1 MFGEAGAMETE
12 LLTYDVTAT
21 MRYVV
26 RGEKATFHAGDRSKS
41 YWPGEEHE
49 VTVHDMRPL
58 QDLLAFDRNGFVLLD
73 EPSAVKDFTTPENI
87 AAYARETE
95 ALVQRLTGAVR
106 TVSFGPVIRTN
117 ATGTHGHNQP
127 AFGAHVDYGD
137 RTVRDFTHDLLP
149 EDEADRLLKGRY
161 MLINVWRPIVMVES
175 APLALCDAGT
185 VHREDLFDSEV
196 VGGLGSF
203 KTRSLWGFNLAWTPD
218 HRWYWAPHMQPWEAL
233 AFKLFDSDPGA
244 VQFTAHSA
252 FHDPNTPPDAAPRQS
267 IELRTIS
274 YLG

>member
-1 MFGEAGAMETE
+1 VERLDVNDTG
-12 LLTYDVTAT
+12 LPPYDVTAT
-21 MRYVV
+21 MKYVV

-49 VTVHDMRPL
+49 VTIHDMRPIA
-58 QDLLAFDRNGFVLLD
+58 DELAFDRNGFVLLD
-73 EPSAVKDFTTPENI
+73 EPSAVKDFSTKENVD
-87 AAYARETE
+87 AYCRETE
-95 ALVQRLTGAVR
+95 ALVRRLTGAVK
-106 TVSFGPVIRTN
+106 TVSFGPIIRTN

-149 EDEADRLLKGRY
+149 EEEADRLLQGRY
-161 MLINVWRPIVMVES
+161 MLINVWRPMVMVES
-175 APLALCDAGT
+175 APFALCDAST

-196 VGGLGSF
+196 VGGLGDF
-203 KTRSLWGFNLAWTPD
+203 KRRSLWGFNLAFAPG
-218 HRWYWAPHMQPWEAL
+218 HQWYWVPHMQPWEVL
-233 AFKLFDSDPGA
+233 AFKLFDSDSKA
-244 VQFTAHSA
+244 VQHTAHSA

-267 IELRTIS
+267 IEVRTIS